1 MRIEKMCSKIRYL
14 RTDEYKIYGDY
25 KLAET
30 HIQSK
35 SETSWVESFKLFNE
49 RYAARLNQ
57 KTQRLEAL
65 KCSD

>member
-14 RTDEYKIYGDY
+14 CTDEYKIYGDY

-35 SETSWVESFKLFNE
+35 SETSWQKVLKLLNE
-49 RYAARLNQ
+49 KLA
-57 KTQRLEAL
+57 
-65 KCSD
+65 S